1 MLNIDNYLPSNA
13 VFKIIRGTIDVE
25 DSADI
30 EYQMSNFTNAAKT
43 KTPMWLKP
51 IDYFI

>member
-1 MLNIDNYLPSNA
+1 MNA

-43 KTPMWLKP
+43 KTPLWLKP
-51 IDYFI
+51 IDYFD